1 MKMQEVVSRIYKT
14 TDYSQFIANAAYY
27 NPTRIN
33 FLLYKNLTRNEKLP
47 LVVVRKV
54 EDKLEIVAE
63 QDAFYAAQQLGLP
76 IYYYEAFQSVP
87 QSKQQ
92 IDFSFEDMQDL
103 LNFCLDNADFG
114 GSNEKGH

>member
-1 MKMQEVVSRIYKT
+1 MKKQEVSKIYKT
-14 TDYSQFIANAAYY
+14 TDYSKFIANSAYY

-33 FLLYKNLTRNEKLP
+33 FLLYKNVTRGEKLP

-76 IYYYEAFQSVP
+76 VYYYEAFQSVP
-87 QSKQQ
+87 RAKQQ
-92 IDFSFEDMQDL
+92 IDFSFEDMQDF

-114 GSNEKGH
+114 GNYEERD

>member
-1 MKMQEVVSRIYKT
+1 MQEVVSRIYKT

-87 QSKQQ
+87 RSKQQ

-114 GSNEKGH
+114 GSNEKGN